1 MPGGKTHDL
10 ITAALAVPAFAGTF
24 AVTRNVPV
32 SAVVAAAF
40 LFGGLMFGPDLD
52 TVSKQYS
59 RWSIFRFIWYP
70 YRKVLPHRSRLSHG
84 LVSGTILRL
93 IYFMGAVTLVAF
105 LTAIL
110 VAAYFDSRV
119 PGLLTFSHTW
129 REVGVFARK
138 YLGQE
143 LLVAGVAGLWLG
155 AASHTFTDLIGTYI
169 RTGHRSKL
177 F

>member
-10 ITAALAVPAFAGTF
+10 ITAALAAPAFAATL
-24 AVTRNVPV
+24 AVTGSVPV
-32 SAVVAAAF
+32 AAVVAAAF

-84 LVSGTILRL
+84 LVSGTIFRL
-93 IYFMGAVTLVAF
+93 IYFMGGVTLVAF
-105 LTAIL
+105 LTAFIL
-110 VAAYFDSRV
+110 AVYTDSTV
-119 PGLLTFSHTW
+119 PGLLTFSHAW
-129 REVGVFARK
+129 REVGIVARR
-138 YLGQE
+138 YLGLE
-143 LLVAGVAGLWLG
+143 FIVAAIAGLWLG

-169 RTGHRSKL
+169 RTGRRSKL